1 MKIKHPN
8 FISNNRVFCVRCQIC
23 GKENYALAVA
33 NGICAWCGE
42 DHNKLR
48 EESIKPYI
56 LKCTHCNR
64 EFSSLDKSKNEI
76 CDCNYGTLKIR

>member
-1 MKIKHPN
+1 MEIKHPN
-8 FISNNRVFCVRCQIC
+8 FISNNKVFCVRCQIC

-33 NGICAWCGE
+33 SGICVWCGE

-56 LKCTHCNR
+56 LK
-64 EFSSLDKSKNEI
+64 
-76 CDCNYGTLKIR
+76 IR